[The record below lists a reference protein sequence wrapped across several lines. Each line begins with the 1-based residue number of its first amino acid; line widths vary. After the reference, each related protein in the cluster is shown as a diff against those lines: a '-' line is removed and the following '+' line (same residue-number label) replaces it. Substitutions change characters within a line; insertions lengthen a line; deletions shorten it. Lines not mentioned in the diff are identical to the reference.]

1 MTTPVKHT
9 APHTD
14 AETDDAT
21 CGQPSVHVLVPQG
34 VDARPVAPRPE
45 AGAAALAEIAAL
57 GDPLARAAAATR
69 LLAALDAQR
78 LEVVRVRRQAVAA
91 STVSVRRLARA
102 LGVSVTAASDLR
114 RAAAGG
120 RRRLDR
126 DARKTV
132 PRPAD
137 TPTDGHVD
145 RSFPQPSGQQPE

>member
-9 APHTD
+9 APDTD
-14 AETDDAT
+14 ADTDDAT
-21 CGQPSVHVLVPQG
+21 CGQPSVDVLVPQG

-45 AGAAALAEIAAL
+45 AGAALADIAAL
-57 GDPLARAAAATR
+57 EDPLARAAAATR

-126 DARKTV
+126 DAKKTA

-137 TPTDGHVD
+137 TATDGHVD